1 MTVAFAF
8 TGSFCTFEKAF
19 AALREVKSTFGDVIP
34 VFSQTAAS
42 TDTRFGRA
50 EDFLRAAETIC
61 GHAPVTTVA
70 GAEPLG
76 PRDLAQ
82 VMVIAPCTGNT
93 LAKLAHGINDTA
105 VTMAAKS
112 LLRNGRPIVIGLSTN
127 DGLAVSA
134 GNVGSL
140 LARRNIYF
148 VPFRQDDPAGK
159 PRSLT
164 AELTLLPQTL
174 TEAISGRQLQPLL
187 LSAAG

>member
-19 AALREVKSTFGDVIP
+19 AALREVKTAFGDVIP
-34 VFSQTAAS
+34 VFSQVAAS

-50 EDFLRAAETIC
+50 ADFLREAEDIC
-61 GHAPVTTVA
+61 GHAPITTVA

-76 PRDLAQ
+76 PRNLAQ
-82 VMVIAPCTGNT
+82 AMVIAPCTGNT
-93 LAKLAHGINDTA
+93 LSKLAHGINDTA

-112 LLRNGRPIVIGLSTN
+112 LLRNDRPIVIGLSTN

-134 GNVGSL
+134 GNLGLL

-148 VPFRQDDPAGK
+148 VPFRQDDPEGK
-159 PRSLT
+159 PRSLV
-164 AELTLLPQTL
+164 AELTLLPKTL
-174 TEAISGRQLQPLL
+174 TEAISGRQLQPILL
-187 LSAAG
+187 KN